1 MSACRWVRFAVLTVV
16 GVILAR
22 HAKVSIALIRVMW
35 DVIMGSMNAQPLRGV
50 RQHLDFAVK
59 SLKMFTHIDI
69 NLTEPICTCNPDSL
83 IWQFIV
89 EKPRSATSSG
99 NRLLIECTS
108 CGVSLLVPNSQLLA
122 RFKLNAPKLALPLP
136 KVEPKPLAKILKLF
150 KTEKEDLT
158 NKNG

>member
-1 MSACRWVRFAVLTVV
+1 MSACHWVRFAALTVV

-22 HAKVSIALIRVMW
+22 HAKGSIALIRVMW
-35 DVIMGSMNAQPLRGV
+35 DVIMGNMNAQPLRGV
-50 RQHLDFAVK
+50 RQRLDFAAK

-83 IWQFIV
+83 IWHLIF
-89 EKPRSATSSG
+89 ENSKSNGLR
-99 NRLLIECTS
+99 IECTS
-108 CGVSLLVPNSQLLA
+108 CGVSLCVPSNRFLG
-122 RFKLNAPKLALPLP
+122 RFKLNAPKPTMPLP